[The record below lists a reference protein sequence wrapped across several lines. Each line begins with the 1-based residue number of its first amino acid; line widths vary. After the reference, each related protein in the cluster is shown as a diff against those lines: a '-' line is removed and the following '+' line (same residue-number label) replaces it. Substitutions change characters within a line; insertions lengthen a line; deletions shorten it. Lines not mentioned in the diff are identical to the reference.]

1 LLPIETLEGR
11 VRVVARMMTGSYD
24 YRHTVG
30 ATGFA
35 RATNTNAQ
43 RLGWA

>member
-1 LLPIETLEGR
+1 
-11 VRVVARMMTGSYD
+11 MMTGSYD

-43 RLGWA
+43 RPGWA